1 MNPLLAGPLLELGGK
16 IIDRLFPDPQ
26 KKAEAELELLKLTQ
40 DGSLK
45 TVLAQLEVNAKEAAH
60 PSLFVAGW
68 RPFVGWGCGA
78 GMLYATVGHNLLG
91 WLALALG
98 WPVPPVVD
106 ADLLIYVLGGMLGI
120 GGLRTVEK
128 IKGATK

>member
-45 TVLAQLEVNAKEAAH
+45 TVLAQLEVNAREAAH